1 MSLTKSI
8 KSIISYIK
16 KSSPWIKLII
26 LCICI
31 ILLINLFKRIE
42 SRVETFEDN
51 KPKYTIK
58 TKDLYDDF
66 YSEIYDELVYNPK
79 KNEYEI
85 SNILKKISLPK
96 KSKILDIG
104 SGTGHHVALFNK
116 NGFNCTGIDKSSSMV
131 EKAKKNYPNYRFYNG
146 DILSSITFTGNSY
159 SMISCFY
166 FTIYYIKEKRQ
177 FFQNC
182 MYWLEPGGWL
192 SLHLVDRNNFDPI
205 IPAGDPFIMI
215 SPQNYAKKR
224 ITSSVVK
231 FNNFKYR
238 ANFKLDEG
246 KSIGTFK
253 ESIKF
258 DKGGKVRENEHTF
271 YMETQKQIL
280 SIAKEA
286 GFILKAKIDLT
297 RCLYDNQYLYLL
309 YKPE

>member
-8 KSIISYIK
+8 KSIIRYIK

-31 ILLINLFKRIE
+31 LLLINLFKRIE

-131 EKAKKNYPNYRFYNG
+131 EKAK
-146 DILSSITFTGNSY
+146 
-159 SMISCFY
+159 
-166 FTIYYIKEKRQ
+166 EK
-177 FFQNC
+177 
-182 MYWLEPGGWL
+182 LP
-192 SLHLVDRNNFDPI
+192 
-205 IPAGDPFIMI
+205 
-215 SPQNYAKKR
+215 
-224 ITSSVVK
+224 
-231 FNNFKYR
+231 
-238 ANFKLDEG
+238 
-246 KSIGTFK
+246 
-253 ESIKF
+253 
-258 DKGGKVRENEHTF
+258 
-271 YMETQKQIL
+271 
-280 SIAKEA
+280 
-286 GFILKAKIDLT
+286 
-297 RCLYDNQYLYLL
+297 
-309 YKPE
+309 

>member
-8 KSIISYIK
+8 KSIIRYIK

-31 ILLINLFKRIE
+31 LLLINLFKRIE

-192 SLHLVDRNNFDPI
+192 ALHLVDRNNFDPI
-205 IPAGDPFIMI
+205 IPAGDPFLMV

-238 ANFKLDEG
+238 ANFKLDQG

-258 DKGGKVRENEHTF
+258 DKSGKVRENEHTF

-280 SIAKEA
+280 SVAKEA

>member
-1 MSLTKSI
+1 MSLTKSV
-8 KSIISYIK
+8 KSIIRYIK
-16 KSSPWIKLII
+16 KSSVWVKLII
-26 LCICI
+26 LCICV
-31 ILLINLFKRIE
+31 LLLVNLFKRVE
-42 SRVETFEDN
+42 TRVEGFES
-51 KPKYTIK
+51 KGPKYTLK
-58 TKDLYDDF
+58 KKDLYDKF

-85 SNILKKISLPK
+85 SNILKKIALPK

-116 NGFNCTGIDKSSSMV
+116 KGFNCMGIDQSAAMV
-131 EKAKKNYPNYRFYNG
+131 EKAKKNYQNYTFYNG
-146 DILSSITFTGNSY
+146 NVLKSIAFPADSY

-192 SLHLVDRNNFDPI
+192 ALHLVDRNNFDPI
-205 IPAGDPFIMI
+205 IPAGDPFVMI
-215 SPQNYAKKR
+215 SPQNYTKKR

-231 FNNFKYR
+231 FNNFKYK
-238 ANFKLDEG
+238 ANFKLDDAS
-246 KSIGTFK
+246 SIGKFK

-258 DKGGKVRENEHTF
+258 DKSGKVRENEHTF
-271 YMETQKQIL
+271 YMETQRQIL

-286 GFILKAKIDLT
+286 GFILEAKIDLT
-297 RCLYDNQYLYLL
+297 RCQYDNQYLYLL
-309 YKPE
+309 YKPQ

>member
-8 KSIISYIK
+8 KSIIRYIK

-31 ILLINLFKRIE
+31 LLLINLFKRIE

-192 SLHLVDRNNFDPI
+192 ALHLVDRNNFDPI

-280 SIAKEA
+280 SVAKEA

>member
-1 MSLTKSI
+1 MLFTKNI
-8 KSIISYIK
+8 KSVIRYIK
-16 KSSPWIKLII
+16 KSSVWIKLIL
-26 LCICI
+26 LCIF
-31 ILLINLFKRIE
+31 ILLLVNLFKRIE
-42 SRVETFEDN
+42 SRVETFEGN
-51 KPKYTIK
+51 APKYTIK

-85 SNILKKISLPK
+85 TNILKKIALPK

-116 NGFNCTGIDKSSSMV
+116 KGFNCKGIDVSSSMT
-131 EKAKKNYPNYRFYNG
+131 KMAKKNYPNYTFYNG
-146 DILSSITFTGNSY
+146 NILKSITFPAKSY

-192 SLHLVDRNNFDPI
+192 ALHLVDRNKFDPI
-205 IPAGDPFIMI
+205 IPAGDPFLMI

-238 ANFKLDEG
+238 ANFKLDESS
-246 KSIGTFK
+246 SIGKFK

-286 GFILKAKIDLT
+286 GFILKSKIDLT

-309 YKPE
+309 YKPN